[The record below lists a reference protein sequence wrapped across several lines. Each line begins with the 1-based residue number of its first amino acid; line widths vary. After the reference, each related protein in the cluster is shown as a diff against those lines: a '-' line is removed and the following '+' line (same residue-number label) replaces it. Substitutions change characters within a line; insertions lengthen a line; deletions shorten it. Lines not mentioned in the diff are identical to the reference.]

1 MDMEKNYQLKTIETH
16 TAGEPTRILI
26 SGINLFPFY
35 GRSVSEQRDLFAD
48 RYDEIRELLMKEPRG
63 HDDMFGAVPVKTEME
78 EADMGVIFMQTTGYL
93 DMCGHGTIGIV
104 TALMETSFLP
114 EKEIINIE
122 TPAGLVECRTMIEE
136 DKVKQ
141 VSVKNVES
149 FVIGKKKVEIEIEEI
164 NSSVEIDL
172 VYSGNLVGLVDVKDL
187 GYTVDI
193 DELEILKKI
202 GIDLRNRLN
211 EENDFIN
218 PLTGNREEVS
228 LLEFYESRDDVD
240 RNIVVFADGSIDR
253 SPCGTGTC
261 AKMTLLHD
269 KGILDI
275 GEEYPYQ
282 SIIGTEFSG
291 RIVDTE
297 KKQGITVVKPE
308 ITGSAYI
315 TGRSTFILDPGD
327 PLTGFS
333 LYK

>member
-35 GRSVSEQRDLFAD
+35 GRSVAEQRDLFAD

-78 EADMGVIFMQTTGYL
+78 EADMGVIFMHTTGYL

-104 TALMETSFLP
+104 TALMETSFLQ
-114 EKEIINIE
+114 EKKNVNIE
-122 TPAGLVECRTMIEE
+122 TPAGLVECRTVIEE
-136 DKVKQ
+136 DKVKE
-141 VSVKNVES
+141 VSVKNVDS
-149 FVIGKKKVEIEIEEI
+149 FVVGKKKVGLEIEDVISDI
-164 NSSVEIDL
+164 KIDL

-202 GIDLRNRLN
+202 GIELRNRLN
-211 EENDFIN
+211 KENDFIN
-218 PLTGNREEVS
+218 PLTGNKEEVS
-228 LLEFYESRDDVD
+228 LLEFYESREDVD

-261 AKMTLLHD
+261 AKMTLLLH
-269 KGILDI
+269 KGILDVD
-275 GEEYPYQ
+275 EEYRYQ

-315 TGRSTFILDPGD
+315 TGRSTYILDPGD